1 MTLKISTDGSFN
13 NLSHPQIS
21 GFGHFIKAEVK
32 PLILLILNCQQA
44 LKPKVFERQYGA
56 SCVFNKG
63 KMQSS

>member
-44 LKPKVFERQYGA
+44 LKPKVFERQ
-56 SCVFNKG
+56 
-63 KMQSS
+63 